1 MVDAKLEAAN
11 VACGVRLPSHHARM
25 PPKVK
30 LIHPDQPPE
39 PPKPRLTEEHFINRE
54 LSWLAF
60 NSRVLDEAARSTL
73 PVLERVKF
81 LAITASNL
89 DEFFMVRVGGLQ
101 LLREQGLRARDSA
114 GLTPTQQWEQIH
126 QHAGAFIARQYDIL
140 QQQLVPLL
148 QEKGIRRLPIASLT
162 PVQRTQLREYFAEHI
177 FPVLSPVV
185 VDDAGARAAI
195 PALNIVLLCTVTSG
209 DNEKR
214 HVLLPLP
221 ANLPRHVAVP
231 DPDAGQYLYVNLEDV
246 VTLFICEFF
255 PAEKVSA
262 PARFRVSRNT
272 DITVDDESAFDLA
285 SEMAEVLE
293 ARLKSPAIRIEIE
306 SGASREHTRII
317 RDLCG
322 ARTAQVY
329 DIPGELDLRSCFQLA
344 SISGFEELKVE
355 PWDSHLSTAIT
366 PGESIFDAIKRGDIL
381 LHHPFESFDPILA
394 LVEEA
399 AADPNVIAIKQ
410 ILYRT
415 AKNSRIISAL
425 IRAAQAG
432 KHVTVLV
439 ELKARFD
446 EARNLERAA
455 DLINAG
461 AQIIYGVAGLKTH
474 AKVCLV
480 MRRESGHM
488 TRYMHFGTGNYN
500 ETTAKLYTDISL
512 LTCRAELGADAS
524 TFFNTVTGRSRF
536 VHFNKLSM
544 APYGLRERLLSMIR
558 SETERARQGDAAEIM
573 LKMNALEDRQMIEA
587 LYDASQAGV
596 KIRLNVRGIC
606 CLRPGIKGISENI
619 SVVSIIDRYLEHA
632 RIFWFRQGGKPAV
645 FIASADFMNRNLSK
659 RVELLTPVEDK
670 EARKRLQHIL
680 ETHFADTARGR
691 TLKSDGTWHLAHVT
705 AAKAHRSQEQFA
717 KEMTK
722 RARQANESPD
732 VLVPHTPK

>member
-1 MVDAKLEAAN
+1 MTSSSPN
-11 VACGVRLPSHHARM
+11 
-25 PPKVK
+25 
-30 LIHPDQPPE
+30 PDQSPAPS
-39 PPKPRLTEEHFINRE
+39 KPRFSEEHFINRE

-60 NSRVLDEAARSTL
+60 NSRVLDEAARTTL

-101 LLREQGLRARDSA
+101 LLRKQGMRARDNA
-114 GLTPTQQWEQIH
+114 GLTPSQQWELIH
-126 QHAGAFIARQYDIL
+126 QSAAALVTRQYETL

-148 QEKGIRRLPIASLT
+148 NEKGIRRLPAASLT
-162 PVQRTQLREYFAEHI
+162 PVQRTHLREYFDEHL
-177 FPVLSPVV
+177 FPVLSPVAIE
-185 VDDAGARAAI
+185 DAGARAAI
-195 PALNIVLLCTVTSG
+195 PALNIVLLCTVSDG
-209 DNEKR
+209 DAGR

-221 ANLPRHVAVP
+221 ANLPRHVPVP
-231 DPDAGQYLYVNLEDV
+231 DPDAGQFLYVNLEDV
-246 VTLFICEFF
+246 IALFIGEFF
-255 PAEKVSA
+255 PSEKITT

-272 DITVDDESAFDLA
+272 DITVDDDSAVDLA
-285 SEMAEVLE
+285 SEMEQVLE
-293 ARLKSPAIRIEIE
+293 QRLQSPAIRIEIE
-306 SGASREHTRII
+306 AGGTREHTRII

-322 ARTAQVY
+322 AKTAQVY
-329 DIPGELDLRSCFQLA
+329 EIPGELDLRALFQLV
-344 SISGFEELKVE
+344 SISGFDELKVDL
-355 PWDSHLSTAIT
+355 WDSHPSTSIT
-366 PGESIFDAIKRGDIL
+366 PGESIFDAVKRGDIL
-381 LHHPFESFDPILA
+381 LHHPYESFDPVLA

-461 AQIIYGVAGLKTH
+461 AQIIYGVVGLKTH

-480 MRRESGHM
+480 MRRESGRLM
-488 TRYMHFGTGNYN
+488 RYMHFGTGNYN
-500 ETTAKLYTDISL
+500 ESTAKLYTDISL
-512 LTCRAELGADAS
+512 LTCRPDFGADAS
-524 TFFNTVTGRSRF
+524 AFFNTVTGRSRF

-558 SETERARQGDAAEIM
+558 SEAERARQGEAAEIM

-587 LYDASQAGV
+587 LYEASQAGV

-606 CLRPGIKGISENI
+606 CLRPGIKGISDNI

-680 ETHFADTARGR
+680 EVHFADTARGR
-691 TLKSDGTWHLAHVT
+691 TLKSDGTWHLANIT
-705 AAKAHRSQEQFA
+705 AAKAARSQEQFA
-717 KEMTK
+717 KEMAK
-722 RARQANESPD
+722 RARQAKESPD

>member
-1 MVDAKLEAAN
+1 MKSPSPNPEA
-11 VACGVRLPSHHARM
+11 RPT
-25 PPKVK
+25 PPK
-30 LIHPDQPPE
+30 L
-39 PPKPRLTEEHFINRE
+39 RLTEEHFINRE

-60 NSRVLDEAARSTL
+60 NSRVLDEAARADL
-73 PVLERVKF
+73 PVLERMKF
-81 LAITASNL
+81 LAITAANL

-101 LLREQGLRARDSA
+101 LLREKGLRARDSA
-114 GLTPTQQWEQIH
+114 GLTPSQQWEQIH
-126 QHAGAFIARQYDIL
+126 QQAAVFVARQYDIL
-140 QQQLVPLL
+140 QQQLLPLL
-148 QEKGIRRLPIASLT
+148 NETGIRRLPVGDLT
-162 PVQRTQLREYFAEHI
+162 PVQRTHLREYFAEHI
-177 FPVLSPVV
+177 FPVLSPVA
-185 VDDAGARAAI
+185 VDDQGARAAI
-195 PALNIVLLCTVTSG
+195 PALNIILLCSVTDG
-209 DNEKR
+209 DNGHTEKR

-221 ANLPRHVAVP
+221 ANLLRHVTVP
-231 DPDAGQYLYVNLEDV
+231 DPEGGQHLYVNLEDV
-246 VTLFICEFF
+246 VTLFIGEFF

-272 DITVDDESAFDLA
+272 DITVDDEGAFDLA
-285 SEMAEVLE
+285 SEMEEILE
-293 ARLKSPAIRIEIE
+293 KRLKTPAIRIEIE
-306 SGASREHTRII
+306 TGASRDHTRII

-322 ARTAQVY
+322 AKSAQVY
-329 DIPGELDLRSCFQLA
+329 DIPGELDLRSCFQMAGL
-344 SISGFEELKVE
+344 SGFEELKVE
-355 PWDSHLSTAIT
+355 PWDNHASTAIT

-381 LHHPFESFDPILA
+381 LHHPFESFDPVLA

-455 DLINAG
+455 ELINAG

-500 ETTAKLYTDISL
+500 EATSKLYTDISL
-512 LTCRAELGADAS
+512 LTCRTEFGADAS
-524 TFFNTVTGRSRF
+524 AFFNTVTGRSRF
-536 VHFNKLSM
+536 VHFHKLSM
-544 APYGLRERLLSMIR
+544 APYGLRERLLGMIH
-558 SETERARQGDAAEIM
+558 SETERARQGETAEIM

-587 LYDASQAGV
+587 LYAASAAGV

-606 CLRPGIKGISENI
+606 CLRPGIKGISDNI

-632 RIFWFRQGGKPAV
+632 RIFWFRQGGKPVV

-659 RVELLTPVEDK
+659 RVELLTPVENR

-691 TLKSDGTWHLAHVT
+691 VLRADGTWHLPHVT
-705 AAKAHRSQEQFA
+705 AAKAVRSQELFA
-717 KEMTK
+717 KEMIK
-722 RARQANESPD
+722 RARQANEAPD

>member
-1 MVDAKLEAAN
+1 MTS
-11 VACGVRLPSHHARM
+11 PS
-25 PPKVK
+25 PN
-30 LIHPDQPPE
+30 PE
-39 PPKPRLTEEHFINRE
+39 QRPAPAKPRFTEEHFINRE

-60 NSRVLDEAARSTL
+60 NSRVLDEAARATL

-101 LLREQGLRARDSA
+101 LLREQGVRARDSA
-114 GLTPTQQWEQIH
+114 GLTPSQQWEQIH
-126 QHAGAFIARQYDIL
+126 QHAAVFVSRQYEIL

-148 QEKGIRRLPIASLT
+148 HENGIRRLAVTSLS
-162 PVQRTQLREYFAEHI
+162 PAQRTHLREFFDEHI

-195 PALNIVLLCTVTSG
+195 PALNIVLLCTVTTG
-209 DNEKR
+209 EEKR

-221 ANLPRHVAVP
+221 ANLPRHVSIP
-231 DPDAGQYLYVNLEDV
+231 DPDGGQFLYLNLEDV
-246 VTLFICEFF
+246 VTLFIGEFF
-255 PAEKVSA
+255 PSEKVST

-293 ARLKSPAIRIEIE
+293 ARLKSPAIRIEVE
-306 SGASREHTRII
+306 AGASREHTRII

-322 ARTAQVY
+322 AKTAQVY
-329 DIPGELDLRSCFQLA
+329 EVPGELDLRAYFQIA
-344 SISGFEELKVE
+344 SISGFDELKVE
-355 PWDSHLSTAIT
+355 SWDSHLSTSIT

-381 LHHPFESFDPILA
+381 LHHPYESFDPVLA

-500 ETTAKLYTDISL
+500 ESTAKLYTDISL

-524 TFFNTVTGRSRF
+524 AFFNTVTGRSRF

-544 APYGLRERLLSMIR
+544 APYGLRERLLGMIR
-558 SETERARQGDAAEIM
+558 SETERARQGDASEIM

-587 LYDASQAGV
+587 LYEASQADV

-619 SVVSIIDRYLEHA
+619 SVVSIIDRNLEHA
-632 RIFWFRQGGKPAV
+632 RIFWFRQGGKPVV

-659 RVELLTPVEDK
+659 RVELLTPVDDK

-680 ETHFADTARGR
+680 EVHFADTARGR
-691 TLKSDGTWHLAHVT
+691 ILKPDGTWHLPQVT
-705 AAKAHRSQEQFA
+705 ATKAVRSQEQFA